1 MDTELMAEVARLRP
15 NWHWVMLGIKSNL
28 VQVTAPNIHFLGSK
42 PYSELPR
49 YIRQFDVCVL
59 PWRESNTFTGYGSA
73 IKVREYL
80 ATGKPVVMAPL
91 FEYLETPGL
100 RFYRGVQQ
108 FIEQVEAALAND
120 TPCSR
125 QTPGCGEGRN
135 VGCAS
140 ATACSADSGAAAR
153 DRRAKGGAMRA
164 LLEDMKSGEIAA
176 HEIPAPELR
185 DGGILV
191 RTAFS
196 AISAGTEKAT
206 VEAGRKSLLGKA
218 LARPDLVKQVFA
230 YARSNGVTAAR
241 QKVQARLDTLNAL
254 GYSCSGFVLEARA
267 EGFRPG
273 DRVACA
279 GVGYASHSE
288 INFVPAN
295 LAVLIPQNVSLEAA
309 SLTTIGAIAVH
320 GVRQASVTFGETVA
334 VIGAGLVG
342 VLTMQVLRAAGCRV
356 VAIDLSDERAQKATD
371 LGAHLGLSLNDPG
384 LESSIASFSRYG
396 VDAVIITAATKSAE
410 PLELAAKLLRDRG
423 RISVVGDV
431 GMGVSRA
438 LMYRKE
444 ISLTMSRS
452 YGPGRYDPDYEEGG
466 HDYPI
471 GYVRWTEKRNMEAF
485 LDLLSSGAIEIK
497 PLLAH
502 MYAVED
508 GATAYAAVEGG
519 AYTGIIDYHAP
530 ADGEFTEKRPPRV
543 AAPHQRT
550 PGTLRVGCIGAGG
563 FARGVIFPHLRSSKG
578 IKLQSVASSTGA
590 AAVSARSG
598 FGFEAAEAPSELIAN
613 PSVDGVFILTR
624 HDSHAE
630 YVRAA
635 IDIGKAVFVEKP
647 LAVNRAQLETIRTA
661 YATALAE
668 GRSPFL
674 MVGFN
679 RRFSPLTEKLRLSSP
694 DAARRCWSTF
704 AVMADSFLGIA
715 GFRSPHKEDGLSV
728 SCAILSIGRGRSLAL
743 PCDESWRL
751 LCRMQTAT
759 AETT

>member
-1 MDTELMAEVARLRP
+1 
-15 NWHWVMLGIKSNL
+15 
-28 VQVTAPNIHFLGSK
+28 
-42 PYSELPR
+42 
-49 YIRQFDVCVL
+49 
-59 PWRESNTFTGYGSA
+59 
-73 IKVREYL
+73 
-80 ATGKPVVMAPL
+80 
-91 FEYLETPGL
+91 
-100 RFYRGVQQ
+100 
-108 FIEQVEAALAND
+108 
-120 TPCSR
+120 
-125 QTPGCGEGRN
+125 
-135 VGCAS
+135 
-140 ATACSADSGAAAR
+140 
-153 DRRAKGGAMRA
+153 MRA

-176 HEIPAPELR
+176 HEIPAPKLR
-185 DGGILV
+185 EGGILV

-196 AISAGTEKAT
+196 AISAGTEKVT

-218 LARPDLVKQVFA
+218 LARPDLVRQVFA

-356 VAIDLSDERAQKATD
+356 VAIDLLDERAQKATD
-371 LGAHLGLSLNDPG
+371 LGAHLGMSLNDPG

-543 AAPHQRT
+543 AALHQRT

-635 IDIGKAVFVEKP
+635 MDIGKLVFVEKP
-647 LAVNRAQLETIRTA
+647 LAVDRAQLETIRTA

-679 RRFSPLTEKLRLSSP
+679 RRFSPLTEKLKTFFAGRREAMLVNVRCNGGFTPRDSWIQEPSQGGRIVGELCHFVDWARAVIGSPMRRVMAAALP
-694 DAARRCWSTF
+694 DANRYSGDNVTVTIEYEDGSIANLVYVANGDRAVGKEFFEVFCAGGVARIDDFKLLLLTRNGKTETVKGGRDKGHARELELTIAAMNEGKDAPIPFDELIEVSETTF
-704 AVMADSFLGIA
+704 AIVETLE
-715 GFRSPHKEDGLSV
+715 RSAS
-728 SCAILSIGRGRSLAL
+728 
-743 PCDESWRL
+743 
-751 LCRMQTAT
+751 
-759 AETT
+759 